1 LAVKWRCL
9 SEAKRTGFAG
19 HGASRRAASNL
30 LLTKNLSHWSKLFW
44 SACGLLTL
52 RTNLVI
58 MKKTLLFIFVI
69 LATGFRDPGTEGL
82 TRAERKFAIDY
93 LEQTRSQLLKDV
105 KGLSAAQLNYTAND
119 SSWSVGQCVEHIA
132 LSEDLIKDWIHGAL
146 LQPATPD
153 RKSEEKY
160 TPETLIVIV
169 TDRSQN
175 RAKTGGPWVPEGNF
189 PNTAAAIQAFT
200 GRRDSTIAYLTS
212 TQDSLKTHFIEH
224 PQWGT
229 LDLYQGF
236 IMLSAHCARHTLQL
250 EEVMANPNFPKQ

>member
-1 LAVKWRCL
+1 
-9 SEAKRTGFAG
+9 
-19 HGASRRAASNL
+19 
-30 LLTKNLSHWSKLFW
+30 
-44 SACGLLTL
+44 
-52 RTNLVI
+52 
-58 MKKTLLFIFVI
+58 MKKALFFMFIV
-69 LATGFRDPGTEGL
+69 LAAGFRGPGTENL
-82 TRAERKFAIDY
+82 TAAERKFAIDY
-93 LEQTRSQLLKDV
+93 LNQTRSRLLNDV
-105 KGLSAAQLNYTAND
+105 KGLSVAQLNFLAND

-132 LSEDLIKDWIHGAL
+132 LSEDLIKEWMHGAF
-146 LQPATPD
+146 LQPATPE

-175 RAKTGGPWVPEGNF
+175 RAKTGGPWLPEGNF
-189 PNTAAAIQAFT
+189 PNTVAAIQAFVA
-200 GRRDSTIAYLTS
+200 RRDSTIAYLTS
-212 TQDSLKTHFIEH
+212 TQDDLKTHFIEH

>member
-1 LAVKWRCL
+1 MFIVLA
-9 SEAKRTGFAG
+9 A
-19 HGASRRAASNL
+19 
-30 LLTKNLSHWSKLFW
+30 
-44 SACGLLTL
+44 
-52 RTNLVI
+52 
-58 MKKTLLFIFVI
+58 
-69 LATGFRDPGTEGL
+69 GFRGPGTENL
-82 TRAERKFAIDY
+82 TAAERKFAIDY
-93 LEQTRSQLLKDV
+93 LNQTRSRLLNDV
-105 KGLSAAQLNYTAND
+105 KGLSVAQLNFLAND

-132 LSEDLIKDWIHGAL
+132 LSEDLIKEWMHGAF
-146 LQPATPD
+146 LQPATPE

-175 RAKTGGPWVPEGNF
+175 RAKTGGAWLPEGNF
-189 PNTAAAIQAFT
+189 PNTVAAIQAFVA
-200 GRRDSTIAYLTS
+200 RRDSTIAYLTS
-212 TQDSLKTHFIEH
+212 TQDDLKTHFIEH

>member
-1 LAVKWRCL
+1 MFIVLA
-9 SEAKRTGFAG
+9 A
-19 HGASRRAASNL
+19 
-30 LLTKNLSHWSKLFW
+30 
-44 SACGLLTL
+44 
-52 RTNLVI
+52 
-58 MKKTLLFIFVI
+58 
-69 LATGFRDPGTEGL
+69 GFRGPGTENL
-82 TRAERKFAIDY
+82 TAAERKFAIDY
-93 LEQTRSQLLKDV
+93 LNQTRSRLLNDV
-105 KGLSAAQLNYTAND
+105 KGLSVAQLNFLAND

-132 LSEDLIKDWIHGAL
+132 LSEDLIKEWMHGAF
-146 LQPATPD
+146 LQPATPE

-175 RAKTGGPWVPEGNF
+175 RAKTGGAWLPEGNF
-189 PNTAAAIQAFT
+189 ANTVAAIQAFVA
-200 GRRDSTIAYLTS
+200 RRDSTIAYLTS
-212 TQDSLKTHFIEH
+212 TQDDLKTHFIEH